1 MSIDDMKPGAVVL
14 ARDGRLGTFEQVIGD
29 ERSGGQRFRIR
40 TLDDDAI
47 ALPMGVVR
55 EVRGDGAIELACTR
69 DEALDLGARGPQRTP
84 EPTDETLDLHEEE
97 LVPHKEMR
105 EAGTVTLRT
114 EIEEYAARIE
124 VEALRE
130 EVEVEHVPAGTE
142 VTKRDEPFERDG
154 AMFFPVYEEQLVVNK
169 RLILKEYLKVRRV
182 GRTERRV
189 FEDRL
194 QRERAVVEHPENTPL
209 LRETYEEPAKRPGFF
224 GIGRS

>member
-1 MSIDDMKPGAVVL
+1 MSIDMRPGAVVL
-14 ARDGRLGTFEQVIGD
+14 ARDGRVGTLEQVIGD
-29 ERSGGQRFRIR
+29 ERSGGEQLRIR

-69 DEALDLGARGPQRTP
+69 DEALDLGGREQQQP
-84 EPTDETLDLHEEE
+84 ELTDETLDLHEEE

-130 EVEVEHVPAGTE
+130 EVEVEHVPGGEE
-142 VTKRDEPFERDG
+142 VSEREEPFERDG
-154 AMFFPVYEEQLVVNK
+154 AMFFPVYEEQLVVSR

-182 GRTERRV
+182 RRAERRV

-194 QRERAVVEHPENTPL
+194 QREHALVEHPENTPL
-209 LRETYEEPAKRPGFF
+209 LRESHEEPEKRPGFF